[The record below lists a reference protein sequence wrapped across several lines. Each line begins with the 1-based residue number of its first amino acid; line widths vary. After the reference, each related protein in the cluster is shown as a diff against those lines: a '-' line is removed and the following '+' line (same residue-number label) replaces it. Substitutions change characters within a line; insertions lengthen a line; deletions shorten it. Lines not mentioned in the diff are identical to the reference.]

1 MAVNGNEE
9 RHIAVFI
16 DLENV
21 AIGVREAKLHPLQI
35 DRILDRIVERGKI
48 SVKKAYADWEGFSSY
63 KRSFH
68 NCGIELIDIPRKK
81 VGGKNSAD
89 IKMVVDAM
97 ELSYS
102 KLHVATFA
110 LISGDS
116 DFSPLVTK
124 LRENN
129 KHIIGMGVKNSSSD
143 LLIDNCDEFIFYED
157 LVRKRTPRTRK
168 KKAGVSLS
176 SEKVR
181 AFNLL
186 LDSIAALLRQD
197 KEIIWGSMVKQ
208 TMKRKQPTF
217 SEEYHGYSTFSKLLE
232 DAAKHKLIN
241 VHRDQRSGTYV
252 IDDLLEEYVEA

>member
-102 KLHVATFA
+102 KLHVDTFA

-208 TMKRKQPTF
+208 TMKTKQPTF